1 VTAPDGSETGGVAI
15 PVPFSLID
23 KLSCLL
29 RC

>member
-1 VTAPDGSETGGVAI
+1 VTAPDGVETGAVGV

-29 RC
+29 WC